1 MSQGAHNL
9 LLYTLHKCLNRRQA
23 IGISLTIQVL
33 FGFVE
38 SSRTIMDHLTEAV
51 NGHVQRQSKFEH
63 FDWHA
68 ALKLTCILFYVS
80 KNESN
85 MLPRGSY

>member
-1 MSQGAHNL
+1 MFQGPHNV

-23 IGISLTIQVL
+23 IGTGLTIQVL

-38 SSRTIMDHLTEAV
+38 SFRTIMDHLTEAV
-51 NGHVQRQSKFEH
+51 NSHVQRQSKLEH

-68 ALKLTCILFYVS
+68 ALKLTCILLYVS
-80 KNESN
+80 
-85 MLPRGSY
+85 